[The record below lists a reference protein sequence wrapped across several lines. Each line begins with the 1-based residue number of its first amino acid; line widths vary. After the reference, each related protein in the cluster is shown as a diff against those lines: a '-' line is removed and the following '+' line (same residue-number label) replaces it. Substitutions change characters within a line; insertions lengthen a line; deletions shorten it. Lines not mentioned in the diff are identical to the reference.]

1 MRKCTGSLC
10 RIIQIKILR
19 MFSTLKRDLQFVVR
33 ICKRQIVS
41 YLIPIIHSIHPL
53 PFFLIVTQ
61 GSGGRKEVKKMNHY
75 PRTPEEQEQL
85 DKKMLEETERYYA
98 RLDLKYGIAFALSII
113 ALLINVINL
122 LRL

>member
-1 MRKCTGSLC
+1 MLFNDLYLSCNQQIATQSTRRK
-10 RIIQIKILR
+10 
-19 MFSTLKRDLQFVVR
+19 
-33 ICKRQIVS
+33 
-41 YLIPIIHSIHPL
+41 
-53 PFFLIVTQ
+53 
-61 GSGGRKEVKKMNHY
+61 VKKMDHS

-85 DKKMLEETERYYA
+85 DKKMLEETKRYYA

>member
-1 MRKCTGSLC
+1 MLFNDLYLSCNQ
-10 RIIQIKILR
+10 QIATQ
-19 MFSTLKRDLQFVVR
+19 STRR
-33 ICKRQIVS
+33 
-41 YLIPIIHSIHPL
+41 
-53 PFFLIVTQ
+53 
-61 GSGGRKEVKKMNHY
+61 EVKKMDHS

>member
-1 MRKCTGSLC
+1 MDRS
-10 RIIQIKILR
+10 
-19 MFSTLKRDLQFVVR
+19 
-33 ICKRQIVS
+33 
-41 YLIPIIHSIHPL
+41 
-53 PFFLIVTQ
+53 
-61 GSGGRKEVKKMNHY
+61 

-113 ALLINVINL
+113 ALLINL

>member
-1 MRKCTGSLC
+1 MLFNDLYLSCNQ
-10 RIIQIKILR
+10 QIATQ
-19 MFSTLKRDLQFVVR
+19 STRR
-33 ICKRQIVS
+33 
-41 YLIPIIHSIHPL
+41 
-53 PFFLIVTQ
+53 
-61 GSGGRKEVKKMNHY
+61 EVKKMDHS

-113 ALLINVINL
+113 ALLINL

>member
-1 MRKCTGSLC
+1 MLFNDLYLSCNQ
-10 RIIQIKILR
+10 QIATQ
-19 MFSTLKRDLQFVVR
+19 STRR
-33 ICKRQIVS
+33 
-41 YLIPIIHSIHPL
+41 
-53 PFFLIVTQ
+53 
-61 GSGGRKEVKKMNHY
+61 EVKKMDHS

-98 RLDLKYGIAFALSII
+98 RLDLKYSIAFALSII